1 LKSLRKAE
9 IAIIGGS
16 GLEALIRGAEQIR
29 VGTSFG
35 LPPPISLFEIGKKE
49 VAFLPRHGL
58 EHSLPPHRINYR
70 ANISALHQLG
80 VKRIISTN
88 AVGAIN
94 FDMMPGDIVIP
105 HDFVDFCRLRPVTFY
120 DEKPVHV
127 DMSQPYCPE
136 IRSVLEKQAKAS
148 GVKTWDKA
156 VLVCTEGPRF
166 ETPAEINM
174 FRQLGCDIVGM
185 TGSLEAV
192 LARELEIC
200 YATLCYVSN
209 RAAGMQEQLTAK
221 EVRETAQHVAP
232 IIQQILIETV
242 RHLPTARHCPCSHAL
257 ENAEFRG

>member
-1 LKSLRKAE
+1 
-9 IAIIGGS
+9 
-16 GLEALIRGAEQIR
+16 
-29 VGTSFG
+29 
-35 LPPPISLFEIGKKE
+35 
-49 VAFLPRHGL
+49 
-58 EHSLPPHRINYR
+58 PPHRINYR

-156 VLVCTEGPRF
+156 VLVCTEKLTKDEQWKEIKDNTLFICDSNLRF
-166 ETPAEINM
+166 
-174 FRQLGCDIVGM
+174 
-185 TGSLEAV
+185 
-192 LARELEIC
+192 
-200 YATLCYVSN
+200 
-209 RAAGMQEQLTAK
+209 K
-221 EVRETAQHVAP
+221 EVQ
-232 IIQQILIETV
+232 L
-242 RHLPTARHCPCSHAL
+242 
-257 ENAEFRG
+257 

>member
-1 LKSLRKAE
+1 MKSLRKAE

-29 VGTSFG
+29 VGTPFG
-35 LPPPISLFEIGKKE
+35 LAPPISIFEIGKKE
-49 VAFLPRHGL
+49 VAFLPRHGT

-70 ANISALHQLG
+70 ANIKALHQLG

-94 FDMMPGDIVIP
+94 PNMSPGDIVVP

-120 DEKPVHV
+120 DEAAVHV

-136 IRSVLEKQAKAS
+136 IRSVLIVKAEACGAKF
-148 GVKTWDKA
+148 WDKA

-174 FRQLGCDIVGM
+174 FRQLGCDVVGM

-192 LARELEIC
+192 LARELEMC

-209 RAAGMQEQLTAK
+209 KAAGMQEQLTVK
-221 EVRETAQHVAP
+221 EVRETAQRIAP

-242 RHLPTARHCPCSHAL
+242 RHLPMARNCPCAYAL